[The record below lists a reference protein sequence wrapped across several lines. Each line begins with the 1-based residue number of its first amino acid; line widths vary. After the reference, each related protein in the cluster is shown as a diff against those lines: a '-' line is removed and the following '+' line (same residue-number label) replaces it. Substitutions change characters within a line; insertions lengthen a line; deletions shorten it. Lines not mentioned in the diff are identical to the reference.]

1 MNSSVL
7 MIVPAAGMSTRYP
20 PNKLTVKIDD
30 VTVIEKTLKI
40 LCNYFSNVVLVVGH
54 DKEMVK
60 LTVKKSFND
69 SVKIIENPQYKSGM
83 SSSIHRAIINTNS
96 DEFEYFGF
104 CNADKPFIKQKTIDL
119 LLQVLDQEQ
128 PKILVPTFRGIN
140 GHPNFFSTAFK
151 KILLNTTGDVGGR
164 NIIMQNI
171 AETHFLE
178 VADHGVTL
186 DMDQYLNGEPDEK

>member
-7 MIVPAAGMSTRYP
+7 MIVPAAGMSTRHP

-30 VTVIEKTLKI
+30 VTVIEKTLKT
-40 LCNYFSNVVLVVGH
+40 LCNNFSNVVLVVGH

-60 LTVKKSFND
+60 LIVKKSFND

-83 SSSIHRAIINTNS
+83 SSSIHSAIRNTNS
-96 DEFEYFGF
+96 GEFEYFGF
-104 CNADKPFIKQKTIDL
+104 CNADKPFIKQKTINS

-128 PKILVPTFRGIN
+128 PKILVPTFQGKN

-171 AETHFLE
+171 AETRFLE

-186 DMDQYLNGEPDEK
+186 DMDQYLKGKPDEK